1 MTARSTR
8 RAARSRSPSAAAAAE
23 QENTM
28 SDDIKPRLR
37 VPASA
42 KKGELV
48 EVKTL
53 ITHPMENGQR
63 KDADGKL
70 VPRLI
75 VSSLAVTYN
84 DKPVLNA
91 TLEPAIAANPYLS
104 FFVRV
109 EESGTLKFKW
119 TDDTKQSWTA
129 ESKIEVA

>member
-1 MTARSTR
+1 
-8 RAARSRSPSAAAAAE
+8 
-23 QENTM
+23 M

-37 VPASA
+37 VPANA
-42 KKGELV
+42 KKGEVV

-53 ITHPMENGQR
+53 ITHPMETGQR

-84 DKPVLNA
+84 DV

-104 FFVRV
+104 FFVKV

-119 TDDTKQSWTA
+119 TDDNKQSWTA

>member
-1 MTARSTR
+1 
-8 RAARSRSPSAAAAAE
+8 
-23 QENTM
+23 M

-53 ITHPMENGQR
+53 ITHPMETGQR

-84 DKPVLNA
+84 DKPVLNV
-91 TLEPAIAANPYLS
+91 TLEPAISANPYLS
-104 FFVRV
+104 FFVKV
-109 EESGTLKFKW
+109 EESGTLKYKW

>member
-1 MTARSTR
+1 
-8 RAARSRSPSAAAAAE
+8 
-23 QENTM
+23 M

-37 VPASA
+37 VPANA
-42 KKGELV
+42 KRGEVV
-48 EVKTL
+48 EIKTL

-75 VSSLAVTYN
+75 VNALQVTYN
-84 DKPVLNA
+84 DKPVMNV
-91 TLEPAIAANPYLS
+91 TLEPAIAANPYLA
-104 FFVRV
+104 FFMKV

-119 TDDTKQSWTA
+119 TDDSKQFWTA